1 MKEDPGE
8 GVRLALLSTHYRQPL
23 NWNYSIIDQCHT
35 VLDRLYRVLNS
46 SDVSVEDT
54 SAPAK
59 VVEALCDDLNTSVA
73 LAEINNLSNQL
84 SKAESEEDQIKIK
97 SKLIAS
103 ANLLGI
109 LQQDPSDWLGYGKT
123 DKVDNKEL
131 VEELI
136 NKRNEARSNKDFNLA
151 DQIRS
156 ELNDMNIEIED
167 TPDGTI
173 WKSKK

>member
-1 MKEDPGE
+1 MC
-8 GVRLALLSTHYRQPL
+8 LLF
-23 NWNYSIIDQCHT
+23 
-35 VLDRLYRVLNS
+35 
-46 SDVSVEDT
+46 
-54 SAPAK
+54 K
-59 VVEALCDDLNTSVA
+59 
-73 LAEINNLSNQL
+73 NLSSQL
-84 SKAESEEDQIKIK
+84 SKTDNREDSITIK

-109 LQQDPSDWLGYGKT
+109 LQQNPLDWLGYGKANEL
-123 DKVDNKEL
+123 DNKEL

-136 NKRNEARSNKDFNLA
+136 QKRNEARKNKDFNLA

>member
-1 MKEDPGE
+1 MSNSDKIIKLLNKKIKKKSLYDKLLTEE
-8 GVRLALLSTHYRQPL
+8 GAYASLSVGDLLYDYL
-23 NWNYSIIDQCHT
+23 
-35 VLDRLYRVLNS
+35 RVDS
-46 SDVSVEDT
+46 
-54 SAPAK
+54 K

-109 LQQDPSDWLGYGKT
+109 LQQNPSDWLGYGKI
-123 DKVDNKEL
+123 DKIDNQEL

-156 ELNDMNIEIED
+156 ELYDMNIEIED